1 MWEDFTYIGRLPT
14 TGKTVVSNMGMV
26 ICSLDVLAFLIMDM
40 HDP

>member
-14 TGKTVVSNMGMV
+14 SGKTVVSNMGMV
-26 ICSLDVLAFLIMDM
+26 IFSLDVLVFLTMDM